1 MGSLQD
7 DLDRISAL
15 QGKSIPPGNVIAG
28 DSRPWPVDAAL
39 PGDRTPQ
46 FDDPDDID
54 DFVRAKLA
62 ESPLIPKGAGAAP
75 RPARPMAP
83 EEVVHS
89 SPASPAPDFLENFR
103 APDLS
108 ILGNDEAATV
118 ASYRGRQIE
127 LTPVEAAEVRM
138 VVLQALKRENEAL
151 ISETA
156 TLVPRRKRRRAGA
169 GLKPRG
175 QHGEGQPGIQTGF
188 VESGVAGSPAPKK
201 RGRPRK
207 VAQ

>member
-15 QGKSIPPGNVIAG
+15 QGKSIPSGRVITGESGGPA
-28 DSRPWPVDAAL
+28 SFDAAL
-39 PGDRTPQ
+39 PGDRYKAPVPH
-46 FDDPDDID
+46 DPID
-54 DFVRAKLA
+54 DDEEADERPELV
-62 ESPLIPKGAGAAP
+62 ESPLIPRRQP
-75 RPARPMAP
+75 EPEPMAP
-83 EEVVHS
+83 E
-89 SPASPAPDFLENFR
+89 FLENFR

-207 VAQ
+207 VAP